1 MVSNLQKKKKNPI
14 IKQTKY
20 ACIMSM
26 SLSCRFKDGTFQ
38 KYVEN
43 WQDSYIN
50 TTIHTIIFTQQPV
63 IVFNCSKLVKIVH
76 GTKD

>member
-1 MVSNLQKKKKNPI
+1 MYNEIGEYIHKNFSYGHIIKKNVKNDMQLKYNDLTWSVINKKKTI

-43 WQDSYIN
+43 
-50 TTIHTIIFTQQPV
+50 
-63 IVFNCSKLVKIVH
+63 
-76 GTKD
+76 